1 MASTTFYPTKE
12 VIQSTVKGGNFYF
25 TPVLM
30 LLVFGLLI
38 VGLMLLASAHMGPGT
53 DSSKSNNSSISE
65 LVVQPDS
72 QPAQLTLSSPVKSI
86 KRQII
91 LGFIGIVLGGI
102 AYLVPHRWMKSY
114 TYFFLVFLGIMAML
128 ASVYVFPAKQQNSV
142 RSVKRWT
149 QIPMTSATFQPSEAA
164 KLGLVMMIATWAY
177 VNPQRIKNLFHHRGL
192 LPLGLMVATIL
203 GMIFAEPDYATTL
216 VCGVI
221 SLVCMYIGG
230 ASLRWVMIF
239 LVLLSLLVGI
249 TVTSFVKN
257 RSERIESWKNL
268 WSTEYVEVNRQQ
280 LLSINGIARGGL
292 FGTGLGMGISK
303 FGRLSEHDSDFII
316 AVVAEELGFLGILA
330 VLSCFFFILYA
341 GSVISIRSRDL
352 FGRVLA
358 MGIVT
363 MISTQVLLNIATAT
377 ALVPNTG
384 LTFPFFSNGG
394 TSLVLILVAIGFL
407 MGVEREA
414 RAPIIQS
421 PSQNPFD

>member
-1 MASTTFYPTKE
+1 MISTALYPSKE
-12 VIQSTVKGGNFYF
+12 VIPNSVKGGDFYF

-30 LLVFGLLI
+30 LLVFVLLI
-38 VGLMLLASAHMGPGT
+38 VGLMLLASAHMGPGR
-53 DSSKSNNSSISE
+53 DSSKSNDSSVSE
-65 LVVQPDS
+65 VAATADS
-72 QPAQLTLSSPVKSI
+72 QPVQLPLSSPVRSI
-86 KRQII
+86 KKQII
-91 LGFIGIVLGGI
+91 LGFLGIVLGVS
-102 AYLVPHRWMKSY
+102 AYMVPHRWMK
-114 TYFFLVFLGIMAML
+114 THAFFFLVFMGIMAML
-128 ASVYVFPAKQQNSV
+128 VSVYVFPAERQNAE

-149 QIPMTSATFQPSEAA
+149 EIPFVNTTFQPSEAA

-177 VNPQRIKNLFHHRGL
+177 VNPQRIKNLFHYRGL
-192 LPLGLMVATIL
+192 LPLGLMVGTIL

-257 RSERIESWKNL
+257 RSDRIESWKNL
-268 WSTEYVEVNRQQ
+268 WSTEHVEVNRQQ

-394 TSLVLILVAIGFL
+394 TSLVLILVSIGFL

-414 RAPIIQS
+414 RAPITQS